1 MVIANAIAT
10 AALEAAVDRYIVA
23 GSGGCLVHELDRSI
37 FIIVL
42 INTNEHLQVFDI
54 LRLP

>member
-1 MVIANAIAT
+1 MVIANAIAN
-10 AALEAAVDRYIVA
+10 AALEAAIDRYIVA